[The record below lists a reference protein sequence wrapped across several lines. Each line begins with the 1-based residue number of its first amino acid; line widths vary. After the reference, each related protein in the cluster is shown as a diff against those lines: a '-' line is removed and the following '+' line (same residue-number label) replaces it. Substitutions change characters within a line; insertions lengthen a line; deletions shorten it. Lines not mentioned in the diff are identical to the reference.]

1 MRLRTTLTLHFAPLF
16 LLAALAFLIVTP
28 LMTELEVVL
37 SSLPQQPPPPAA
49 PPTAHPTLLPGPRLG
64 ELLGLP
70 LKLEQPSPPPA
81 VTLTPFPA
89 RLLGTLSSTLR
100 ERSVATLLMTSGRA
114 RSVWEGDL
122 VLDAEVVEIERDAI
136 VLRRGATLQRL
147 TMHAGPPIPSTPTA
161 WVVPMSVNEFV
172 VSRAEV
178 MSRLGDLY
186 SFARDVQVMPAF
198 REGVAIGFRF
208 ARVGPESPVT
218 TLGIKSGDV
227 VRSVNGQPLDSM
239 QRLVSLM
246 AALERTTQVDLEVER
261 AGQVLTHHY
270 RLN

>member
-1 MRLRTTLTLHFAPLF
+1 VS
-16 LLAALAFLIVTP
+16 LA
-28 LMTELEVVL
+28 
-37 SSLPQQPPPPAA
+37 
-49 PPTAHPTLLPGPRLG
+49 
-64 ELLGLP
+64 
-70 LKLEQPSPPPA
+70 
-81 VTLTPFPA
+81 PFPA

-147 TMHAGPPIPSTPTA
+147 TMREGPRSPSTPTA
-161 WVVPMSVNEFV
+161 WVVPMSVNEFA

-178 MSRLGDLY
+178 MTRLGDLY
-186 SFARDVQVMPAF
+186 GLSREVQVVPAF
-198 REGVAIGFRF
+198 RDGVPIGFRF
-208 ARVGPESPVT
+208 ARVGADSPAT
-218 TLGIKSGDV
+218 SLGLKSGDMI
-227 VRSVNGQPLDSM
+227 RAVNGQPLDSM
-239 QRLVSLM
+239 QRLLSLV
-246 AALERTTQVDLEVER
+246 ASLERTTQVDLEVER